1 MPYSTDDRRQTLPPL
16 ESLPSLAARTSAFY
30 QQYLRK
36 ERPEVIALKA
46 ACQTSINESGIGERC
61 LNDGDTMPLFCLP
74 NAHGKQVSAADL
86 LDKGPL
92 VISFYRGSWCGFC
105 SLEMKAL
112 QEALPYIREAGGELI
127 AISPDVSQ
135 GPAEVIDA
143 LGLDFELLCD
153 RGGEVSRQFGLNYL
167 MDSRLHGIYKNDFG
181 IDIGAINEDP
191 DWQLPITATY
201 IVGRDRRI
209 LQAFTDPDHTVR
221 LEPADIVRR
230 LRSHHLQE
238 VSPPVSEACP

>member
-1 MPYSTDDRRQTLPPL
+1 MPHSTDDRLDTLPPL

-46 ACQTSINESGIGERC
+46 ECQESINNSGIGERC
-61 LNDGDTMPLFCLP
+61 LTEGDTMPPFCLP
-74 NAHGKQVSAADL
+74 NAHGKLISTTDL

-105 SLEMKAL
+105 SLEMKAM
-112 QEALPYIREAGGELI
+112 QEALPYIREAGGELL

-135 GPAEVIDA
+135 GPAELIDT
-143 LGLDFELLCD
+143 LGLDFELLSD

-167 MDSRLHGIYKNDFG
+167 MDSRLHGIYKDNFG

-191 DWQLPITATY
+191 GWQLPITATY
-201 IVGRDRRI
+201 VVGRDHRI

-230 LRSHHLQE
+230 LRSYQRQE
-238 VSPPVSEACP
+238 VSPQAREVCP